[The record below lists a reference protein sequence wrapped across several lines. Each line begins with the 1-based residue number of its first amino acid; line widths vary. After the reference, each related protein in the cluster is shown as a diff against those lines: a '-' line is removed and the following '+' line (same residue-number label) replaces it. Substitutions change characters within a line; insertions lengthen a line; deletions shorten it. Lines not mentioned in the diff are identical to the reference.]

1 MGSPEPLDLIRTLSL
16 DLLRQPD
23 VIEPILDLLPIG
35 IAIADD
41 RMCAHTR
48 VNAALARQLGLDAR
62 GHTSLKTPAADHV
75 PLKSSTDGRPMTLE
89 NRPMYRAARDGV
101 EVKGTVVDIV
111 RADGTSLTLMEYAAP
126 LFNSDHTV
134 RGAIG

>member
-41 RMCAHTR
+41 AMCTHTR
-48 VNAALARQLGLDAR
+48 INAALARQLGLVAR
-62 GHTSLKTPAADHV
+62 GPVSLKAPPADHV
-75 PLKSSTDGRPMTLE
+75 PLKSSRDGRPMTLE
-89 NRPMYRAARDGV
+89 DRPMYQAARNGV
-101 EVKGTVVDIV
+101 EVKGTVVDI
-111 RADGTSLTLMEYAAP
+111 
-126 LFNSDHTV
+126 
-134 RGAIG
+134 